1 VIEVTSAANI
11 GPNSFQAGLRNARAR
26 GKRLGRPQI
35 VVDVRKVAVLREQ
48 GRSWP
53 QIAKQL
59 GVGVGTAYRAHQ
71 ELSKNH
77 TAESLSRIPVSVE
90 AAID

>member
-1 VIEVTSAANI
+1 MGKLFYQLSGAFAEFERDCIRERVE
-11 GPNSFQAGLRNARAR
+11 AGLRNAKAK

-35 VVDVRKVAVLREQ
+35 VVDVRKVAALREQ

-59 GVGVGTAYRAHQ
+59 GIGVGTAYRAYH
-71 ELSKNH
+71 EF
-77 TAESLSRIPVSVE
+77 
-90 AAID
+90 AAAAGEKQADA